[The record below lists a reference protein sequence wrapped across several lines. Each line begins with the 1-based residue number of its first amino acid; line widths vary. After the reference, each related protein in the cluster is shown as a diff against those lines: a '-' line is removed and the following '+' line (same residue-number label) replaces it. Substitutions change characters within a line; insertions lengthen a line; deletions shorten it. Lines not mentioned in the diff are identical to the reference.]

1 MGICMFMMCTSMEY
15 KEYKNEIKFERN
27 ACFWCNVSTV
37 PNNFYLACSL
47 LDICGQNQ
55 EEKLKLYKVLWQ
67 KIVNRFY
74 FKIPLRLKFICLLI
88 YIICINW

>member
-1 MGICMFMMCTSMEY
+1 MKGGFCNKIIGIYKCNPLGICMFMMCTSMEY

-47 LDICGQNQ
+47 PDICGQNH
-55 EEKLKLYKVLWQ
+55 EEKTKTL
-67 KIVNRFY
+67 
-74 FKIPLRLKFICLLI
+74 
-88 YIICINW
+88 